1 MALMDVSNDPA
12 HARGAKA
19 AGFSVPGL
27 TKPALVAEKP
37 TAKASKASKTTKAA
51 EGAARVTRKRV
62 PGAKKTA
69 ALTTTPPPAASRAKA
84 TAKENVSF
92 VEAPAD
98 PKTPR
103 EPKTPGE
110 PAVGFETSSLAAE
123 DVTQQC
129 KTPGNV
135 TFAAQDVGQD
145 EGGDVDDQRNDGGG
159 ACKRVSR
166 RQHARPER
174 FGEFKSWN
182 SVQKGTLGTPGH
194 GLLSKQAKLRLG
206 GRDEAEGSATST
218 SSGGSSAGGSSK
230 GGAESAEE
238 KNAKM
243 AAAAAAAATPTTA
256 RFNAAASDAAAR
268 EVRERVEAL
277 MRMADEVLP
286 VEDPAA
292 EKAAANE
299 KSLREQLSDSW
310 NGQGYYAKLMTQMAT
325 PKKEGEKKEEEEQ
338 DEATGKATGNAAN
351 AAVSKKAPAAS
362 AAHAAPKTHPSAAA
376 APPAV
381 SGSGGAGVA
390 KKLGSSALASR
401 ATANAG
407 WMLAG
412 VVGASKPDS
421 PAFGAASESG
431 EALEAIKAEL
441 AQVRAELA
449 AAKEEAETLRSDA
462 ALAESEAESLGNTL
476 ESQTHQLRSKD
487 AENKA
492 LKADL
497 AQIKAKAATA
507 SQAMAVAIKQA
518 VDAAVAKC
526 VAEM

>member
-1 MALMDVSNDPA
+1 MALTDVSNDPA

-19 AGFSVPGL
+19 AGFSIPGL

-37 TAKASKASKTTKAA
+37 AAKASKASKATKAA
-51 EGAARVTRKRV
+51 DGTAKATRKRA
-62 PGAKKTA
+62 PGAKKAA
-69 ALTTTPPPAASRAKA
+69 ALTTTPPPAASRAKM

-92 VEAPAD
+92 AEAPAD
-98 PKTPR
+98 PKTPY
-103 EPKTPGE
+103 EPKTPRA
-110 PAVGFETSSLAAE
+110 PAVGFAEAAAAA
-123 DVTQQC
+123 DVTQQF

-135 TFAAQDVGQD
+135 TFAAHDVEED
-145 EGGDVDDQRNDGGG
+145 EEDHADDQGDDAGG
-159 ACKRVSR
+159 ANGEKRGRSR

-194 GLLSKQAKLRLG
+194 GLLSKQARLRLG
-206 GRDEAEGSATST
+206 GRDESVAEGSGTST
-218 SSGGSSAGGSSK
+218 SSAGSSGGGSKSSSSSAK
-230 GGAESAEE
+230 SAEE
-238 KNAKM
+238 AKAKM
-243 AAAAAAAATPTTA
+243 AAQAAAAATPTTA

-277 MRMADEVLP
+277 MRMADAVLP
-286 VEDPAA
+286 VED
-292 EKAAANE
+292 
-299 KSLREQLSDSW
+299 
-310 NGQGYYAKLMTQMAT
+310 
-325 PKKEGEKKEEEEQ
+325 
-338 DEATGKATGNAAN
+338 
-351 AAVSKKAPAAS
+351 
-362 AAHAAPKTHPSAAA
+362 
-376 APPAV
+376 PAV
-381 SGSGGAGVA
+381 SGSGGACVA
-390 KKLGSSALASR
+390 KKLGGGALASR

-412 VVGASKPDS
+412 VVGASKPAS

-431 EALEAIKAEL
+431 EELEAVKAEL
-441 AQVRAELA
+441 ARARAELA

-492 LKADL
+492 LKAEL
-497 AQIKAKAATA
+497 AQIKAKAAAATA
-507 SQAMAVAIKQA
+507 AMAEAIKQA